1 MTDDKKPRTIRAKF
15 ILNWKKDDSGGR
27 RAKARL
33 ICQGFRDPDAL
44 NGSLTTASPTLTR
57 LSRNMVMS
65 ISAMLDYIPFTADIT
80 TAFLQ
85 GKKYDPNSSRVIWIK
100 LPRDAEQILGLQ
112 GDHGQVMKL
121 TKPMYGLVDAP
132 KAWFDEAV
140 TRIMDLGKGSI
151 VQHPLDSCLFL
162 KFDRPIQ
169 LGIEDQEEPQLL
181 AIFDIHVD
189 DLFGAYDQKNPLA
202 LDFVADLQKIF
213 KFREWHEGS
222 TKDELTYCGTQI
234 CKAPEGHW
242 RIHQGDYFK
251 KQKPITIPKSKE
263 NQDTPVTEKE
273 RTALRGLLGALQW
286 PATQTS
292 PHLQSAVSLMAGCVT
307 AATTKPLESAN
318 KALRYAKANADVGL
332 DFRHLGP
339 REDMTFVAFSDAS
352 FGCRP
357 DLASQGGFLLL
368 MVNKDVAEGTEG
380 YYNILDWR
388 SWKLARIARSTLKRL
403 SHRPHL
409 KQQTRCCS
417 LALSG
422 IWSGSRGFPWI
433 EWRLPRSTTIQ
444 NWWWTPRP
452 CTTC

>member
-1 MTDDKKPRTIRAKF
+1 MTDDKKPRTIRVKF

-65 ISAMLDYIPFTADIT
+65 ISAMLDYIPFTAGIT

-234 CKAPEGHW
+234 CKPLRDIGESIKGTTS
-242 RIHQGDYFK
+242 RSRSPSRSPGPTRDRGG
-251 KQKPITIPKSKE
+251 E
-263 NQDTPVTEKE
+263 NCFE
-273 RTALRGLLGALQW
+273 
-286 PATQTS
+286 
-292 PHLQSAVSLMAGCVT
+292 
-307 AATTKPLESAN
+307 
-318 KALRYAKANADVGL
+318 
-332 DFRHLGP
+332 
-339 REDMTFVAFSDAS
+339 
-352 FGCRP
+352 
-357 DLASQGGFLLL
+357 
-368 MVNKDVAEGTEG
+368 
-380 YYNILDWR
+380 
-388 SWKLARIARSTLKRL
+388 RIAWSPAVACYADL
-403 SHRPHL
+403 SSPAICSEPYGWLCDRCHNQTFG
-409 KQQTRCCS
+409 KCQQG
-417 LALSG
+417 L
-422 IWSGSRGFPWI
+422 
-433 EWRLPRSTTIQ
+433 TIRQ
-444 NWWWTPRP
+444 SQR
-452 CTTC
+452 